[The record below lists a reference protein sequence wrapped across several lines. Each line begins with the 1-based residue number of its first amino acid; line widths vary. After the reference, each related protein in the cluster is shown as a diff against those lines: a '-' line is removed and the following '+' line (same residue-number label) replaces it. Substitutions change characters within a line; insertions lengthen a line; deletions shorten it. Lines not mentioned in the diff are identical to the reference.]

1 MGLNKVAIQKTA
13 NIPHHVLTRIKTPEK
28 SFFGCFLLVKIKMR
42 CTQLKL
48 RKIIPNVQRVDI
60 TFIPP
65 TLYFYCII
73 KDRILWKNLKEGN
86 EMTSKTFIYILL
98 TDTGTL
104 FTKSIKKYTKAPY
117 NHASI
122 AFDAHLTEMYSFG
135 RKNPN
140 NPINGGF
147 VKEDIHT
154 GTYSKYPETTCV
166 IYKLEVT
173 SRDVEKM
180 RRVLNVFIKNQKRF
194 LYNLIGVLGVSL
206 NEPVEFSNSY
216 FCSQFVAEMLH
227 RSGIKLWDKLP
238 ALVTPDDFRKNPHF
252 QLVYE
257 GKLTDYP
264 LIKK

>member
-1 MGLNKVAIQKTA
+1 M
-13 NIPHHVLTRIKTPEK
+13 TPK
-28 SFFGCFLLVKIKMR
+28 SYVYL
-42 CTQLKL
+42 
-48 RKIIPNVQRVDI
+48 
-60 TFIPP
+60 
-65 TLYFYCII
+65 
-73 KDRILWKNLKEGN
+73 
-86 EMTSKTFIYILL
+86 LL

-122 AFDAHLTEMYSFG
+122 AFDAELKEMYSFG

-147 VKEDIHT
+147 VKEDIFT

-166 IYKLEVT
+166 IYKLEV
-173 SRDVEKM
+173 SEREIEKM
-180 RRVLNVFIKNQKRF
+180 KRVLNVFIKNQKKF

-216 FCSQFVAEMLH
+216 FCSQFVAEVFH

-238 ALVTPDDFRKNPHF
+238 ALVTPDDFRKHKE
-252 QLVYE
+252 LICVYE
-257 GKLTDYP
+257 GKLFAYGPITKTQAP
-264 LIKK
+264 